1 MYKYCRTLLLDIRFS
16 GTDFQEQDRAH
27 VCSFLRRF
35 REWTCHLITHK
46 PFIKWRL
53 EGRVCLF
60 Y

>member
-35 REWTCHLITHK
+35 REWTCHL
-46 PFIKWRL
+46 
-53 EGRVCLF
+53 
-60 Y
+60 